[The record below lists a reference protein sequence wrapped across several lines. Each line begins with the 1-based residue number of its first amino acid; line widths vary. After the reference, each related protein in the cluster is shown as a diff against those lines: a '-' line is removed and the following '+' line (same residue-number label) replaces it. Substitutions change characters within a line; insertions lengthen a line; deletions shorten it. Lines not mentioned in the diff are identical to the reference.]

1 MLCAIIAKSAVATV
15 LMGDGAVCGGQE
27 TGRISW
33 EPIQSA
39 GVATSVG
46 ITGTGLVG
54 NTHIGKIHRWFPNV
68 QGAVV

>member
-1 MLCAIIAKSAVATV
+1 MTVATV
-15 LMGDGAVCGGQE
+15 LMGDGAVCGRLESGL
-27 TGRISW
+27 SSS
-33 EPIQSA
+33 EPIQIA
-39 GVATSVG
+39 GVATRVG